1 MEATV
6 RGGCLASLSRGSRP
20 LARVA
25 TVLLRKPSQPLR
37 FTFRD
42 NRRHGS
48 VHHAARNTNGG
59 IIPPPTVSL
68 VPAFTIKA
76 ARLASYR
83 AAVNL
88 LTAVVVVAVLFYLS

>member
-1 MEATV
+1 MFSVIVQRLTAT
-6 RGGCLASLSRGSRP
+6 RTSGYCIASQALTI
-20 LARVA
+20 VA
-25 TVLLRKPSQPLR
+25 LYI
-37 FTFRD
+37 RD